1 VRKFHA
7 HIRKDVSSIA
17 VEHDFQIPPSDPQTA
32 NPYSLPVFAAAPK
45 GVKLMLDV
53 RPEHFTTNGNV
64 AVLGNVSLAE
74 TQGRENLY
82 GSMAAPAA
90 LDLTSSP

>member
-1 VRKFHA
+1 
-7 HIRKDVSSIA
+7 
-17 VEHDFQIPPSDPQTA
+17 
-32 NPYSLPVFAAAPK
+32 
-45 GVKLMLDV
+45 MLDV

-64 AVLGNVSLAE
+64 AVPGNVSLAE

-90 LDLTSSP
+90 LDLTSSPCVNIGDAVSWAIVCKNVLFDDEGGGCDVSRFFRIL